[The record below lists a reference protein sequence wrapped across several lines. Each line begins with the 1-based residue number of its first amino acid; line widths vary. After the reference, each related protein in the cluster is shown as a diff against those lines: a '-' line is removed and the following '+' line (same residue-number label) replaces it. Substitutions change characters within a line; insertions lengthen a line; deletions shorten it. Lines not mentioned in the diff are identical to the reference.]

1 MQESFKQKGLIPY
14 LVMDYGMAVLA
25 WSLFFIIRKL
35 CIDDYSYSQ
44 FPELLGDTKF
54 IQGIIIIP
62 LGWLLLY
69 YITGTYTNIYLK
81 SRVGEITRTIFVT
94 AAGTILLFFTVLI
107 DDQIKGYRDYYAS
120 VFILF
125 FVHFILTTLGRL
137 LVLNAAKRRMEKGIV
152 YFPTIFIGG
161 SKRAIDVY
169 HEINGKAIMQG
180 YQFIGFIDTNGNGNG
195 LSTYLPRLGRLS
207 CLEEIIREKSVKQV
221 IVAIE
226 TSEHHQLKEI
236 LNQLADRNV
245 IIKIVPDMYD
255 ILAGSV
261 RMNHLL
267 GASFIE
273 IYPQLMPEWQC
284 IIKRLA
290 DIVISF
296 FMLVLLSP
304 VYLFIAIKVKLS
316 SPGNI
321 IYSQE
326 RIGIHGKPFRIYKF
340 RSMFTNAETNGP
352 LLSSN
357 EDLRITPWGKVMRKW
372 RLDELPQFINVLK
385 GEMSI
390 VGPRPERKYYIDQIL
405 QQTTDYKHLHRVQ
418 PGITSLGMVKFG
430 YAENLP
436 QMIARMKYDLLYIE
450 NMSLMLDLRVL
461 LYTLRTILQGRG
473 K

>member
-207 CLEEIIREKSVKQV
+207 CLEEIIREK
-221 IVAIE
+221 
-226 TSEHHQLKEI
+226 
-236 LNQLADRNV
+236 N
-245 IIKIVPDMYD
+245 
-255 ILAGSV
+255 
-261 RMNHLL
+261 
-267 GASFIE
+267 
-273 IYPQLMPEWQC
+273 
-284 IIKRLA
+284 
-290 DIVISF
+290 
-296 FMLVLLSP
+296 
-304 VYLFIAIKVKLS
+304 
-316 SPGNI
+316 
-321 IYSQE
+321 
-326 RIGIHGKPFRIYKF
+326 
-340 RSMFTNAETNGP
+340 SM
-352 LLSSN
+352 
-357 EDLRITPWGKVMRKW
+357 
-372 RLDELPQFINVLK
+372 
-385 GEMSI
+385 
-390 VGPRPERKYYIDQIL
+390 
-405 QQTTDYKHLHRVQ
+405 
-418 PGITSLGMVKFG
+418 
-430 YAENLP
+430 
-436 QMIARMKYDLLYIE
+436 
-450 NMSLMLDLRVL
+450 
-461 LYTLRTILQGRG
+461 
-473 K
+473 